1 MKLELGLTIYDT
13 NAQLF
18 FTIFRSNVSDEKE
31 TVEKKEVVK
40 LKKLEAEETKL
51 KELAVDFTSKV
62 PEHEFSPAEVQLYLL
77 GYRKSP
83 AMAAQN
89 VQEWVL
95 RARQEKGHIKRADP
109 WVSEEG
115 FRRNNDI
122 TLSDNPTASVTLQ
135 DDAQSREMASAI
147 ALVETPVTTTDSHC
161 CSCQVL
167 DDIVTICREEE
178 MPSVNYSPLPIGKS
192 SFC

>member
-62 PEHEFSPAEVQLYLL
+62 PEHEFGPAEV
-77 GYRKSP
+77 
-83 AMAAQN
+83 
-89 VQEWVL
+89 
-95 RARQEKGHIKRADP
+95 
-109 WVSEEG
+109 
-115 FRRNNDI
+115 
-122 TLSDNPTASVTLQ
+122 
-135 DDAQSREMASAI
+135 
-147 ALVETPVTTTDSHC
+147 
-161 CSCQVL
+161 
-167 DDIVTICREEE
+167 
-178 MPSVNYSPLPIGKS
+178 
-192 SFC
+192 